1 MSNVESEA
9 RASVEQRLEALAEL
23 GIFRVGEAILEKTH
37 LDGTLKW
44 SSATIEGALEQVEA
58 HLAAHPG
65 VFGHTV
71 SRSDG
76 THETVDNLRVQA
88 GGELKTETPS
98 GAGFD
103 VADASVNTGAGPN
116 VTSPAAPEPE
126 VDPTGAVS
134 ETPGDTATGRV
145 GTEAD
150 TPAEPASDLPEGAIQ
165 S

>member
-1 MSNVESEA
+1 MSNAESEA
-9 RASVEQRLEALAEL
+9 RASVEQRLEKLAEL
-23 GIFRVGEAILEKTH
+23 GIHRVGDAVLEKTH

-44 SSATIEGALEQVEA
+44 VGATIEDALEQVES

-65 VFGHTV
+65 IFGHTV

-88 GGELKTETPS
+88 GGELQTETPS
-98 GAGFD
+98 GAGTD
-103 VADASVNTGAGPN
+103 VADVTGNTGAGPN
-116 VTSPAAPEPE
+116 VTSPAEPE
-126 VDPTGAVS
+126 VDTTGAVS

-150 TPAEPASDLPEGAIQ
+150 TPAAPASEVPEGAIQ